1 MLPSHPTLNLSQHQ
15 TWYFPVSWLFASGD
29 QSIGAPASISVH
41 SGLISFGVDWFNLLS
56 VEGTLKSLLQHY
68 NKKASILWC
77 SAFLRVQLILPYMTT
92 GETIALAIPIFT
104 GKLMSLLFNM
114 LSRFVIA
121 FLPRSY
127 CLLISWLQL
136 PFTVI
141 LEPTKIKFVTVSIF
155 THLFAWNDGTGC
167 HNLSFSNVGF

>member
-15 TWYFPVSWLFASGD
+15 TWYFLVSWLFASGD

-56 VEGTLKSLLQHY
+56 VQGTLKSLLQHY

-77 SAFLRVQLILPYMTT
+77 SSFLRVQLILLYMTT

-104 GKLMSLLFNM
+104 GKLVSLLFNM

-127 CLLISWLQL
+127 HLLISWLQL
-136 PFTVI
+136 LFTMI
-141 LEPTKIKFVTVSIF
+141 LEPTEIKFVTAFIF
-155 THLFAWNDGTGC
+155 THLFAMKWWDWMP
-167 HNLSFSNVGF
+167 